1 MNSQF
6 STKLAGNLY
15 WSLVTVLTLMN
26 STIIFFGFHEH
37 HDGLMLSTIR
47 VAKESFLSGGDYPF
61 NQYGSFWIAPY
72 LAISFITPDSLLLAS
87 MRLVTFLMYFLTG
100 VYTYKIAAQIFNTR
114 VAKISI
120 LLFILAHPIGL
131 EPIPWPSSV
140 SMFLT
145 VFLTW
150 LMISHAS
157 RANRNHA
164 PYYLAAAGVVCVMN
178 ILTRVQIGFLS
189 TVVIIFYLAMTNWRS
204 IIFFLYG
211 SIGFSIFYF
220 AILFQLGW
228 LSDSLRDEFLF
239 GWVVAISSQ
248 TDRTLPKTS
257 LVFLVIALLFIFT
270 LRLIQNRVRTLRF
283 LIVFSAWVTLI
294 TLIVAKILLV
304 DFSTLVGKIWVAVLI
319 FACLLGGL
327 KFLTAFQRGNY
338 QECLLVGLGLA
349 AASQIYPLFDIMH
362 AWWGLTP
369 ILIILAN
376 QLDLAI
382 TRHNLLWNLTPAV
395 VLASFALIA
404 THALGT
410 LAPSSEVDQK
420 DLRLIRLDP
429 ASAKSYNELSEFF
442 AEHIPDGS
450 SVLNLCEDGRI
461 FFRPNYVQS
470 ESRYFIYWSV
480 MEKIEGMRNSLLI
493 SKPDYVVRCSDSK
506 SPKVDSII
514 KKFTSAPYLF
524 QGEFKAGE
532 RTVTVYEAPTAK

>member
-6 STKLAGNLY
+6 SIRLVRNFY
-15 WSLVTVLTLMN
+15 WSLVAVLTLMN

-61 NQYGSFWIAPY
+61 NQYGSFWLAPY
-72 LAISFITPDSLLLAS
+72 LAISFITPDSLLLVS

-100 VYTYKIAAQIFNTR
+100 VYTYRIATQIFNTR
-114 VAKISI
+114 VAQISI

-150 LMISHAS
+150 LMISHTS
-157 RANRNHA
+157 GANRSHA
-164 PYYLAAAGVVCVMN
+164 AYYLAAAGAVCVMN

-189 TVVIIFYLAMTNWRS
+189 TVIIIFYVVMTYWRNIS
-204 IIFFLYG
+204 YFIYG
-211 SIGFSIFYF
+211 FVGFSIVYF

-239 GWVVAISSQ
+239 GWVVAVSAQ
-248 TDRTLPKTS
+248 TDRTFPKTS
-257 LVFLVIALLFIFT
+257 LVFLAIVSLFVFI
-270 LRLIQNRVRTLRF
+270 LRLIKNRVRTSRF
-283 LIVFSAWVTLI
+283 LIILSAWIALM

-304 DFSTLVGKIWVAVLI
+304 DFSTLVGKIWVALLI

-327 KFLTAFQRGNY
+327 KFFTLFQRGNY

-382 TRHNLLWNLTPAV
+382 TRHNLFWNLTPVV

-404 THALGT
+404 THLLGT
-410 LAPSSEVDQK
+410 LAPSSEVDQR
-420 DLRLIRLDP
+420 DLQLIRLDP
-429 ASAKSYNELSEFF
+429 ASAKSYNEQSEFF
-442 AEHIPDGS
+442 AGHIPDGS
-450 SVLNLCEDGRI
+450 SVLNLCKDGRI

-470 ESRYFIYWSV
+470 ESRYFVYWSV
-480 MEKIEGMRNSLLI
+480 MENVEGMRNSLLK
-493 SKPDYVVRCSDSK
+493 SKPDYVVRCSDPN
-506 SPKVDSII
+506 SPEVDSII

-532 RTVTVYEAPTAK
+532 RTVTIYEAPAAR